1 MMKQKMIH
9 TLVKK
14 MCEHKFIHMET
25 VKKQSRSGPYQTHW
39 LKIDRLFCEKC
50 GETKQVRTEEYDRDK
65 PEWY

>member
-1 MMKQKMIH
+1 MH
-9 TLVKK
+9 
-14 MCEHKFIHMET
+14 EHKYIHMET
-25 VKKQSRSGPYQTHW
+25 VKKQERSGPYQTHW